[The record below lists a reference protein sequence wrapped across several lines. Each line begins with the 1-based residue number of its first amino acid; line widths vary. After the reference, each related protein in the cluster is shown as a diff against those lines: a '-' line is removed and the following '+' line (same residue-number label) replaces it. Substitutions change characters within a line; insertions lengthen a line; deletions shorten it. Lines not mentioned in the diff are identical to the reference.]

1 LIACTVSQMLVT
13 PNTRTRLRLHK
24 HAEPAR
30 GIDRMAKRRE
40 VHGFKVRHF
49 DVLNE
54 DDEQVQDWSDAKG
67 SILLV
72 QNKKIFLV

>member
-1 LIACTVSQMLVT
+1 
-13 PNTRTRLRLHK
+13 
-24 HAEPAR
+24 
-30 GIDRMAKRRE
+30 MAKRRE